1 MKILTVSV
9 IALASLLT
17 ATSAFAAEISSDIS
31 GKQKFGVVSAEGAY
45 SLDGLTDMLSDKAQA
60 KGATAMKVISAGGVN
75 KLYGVAEIYK

>member
-9 IALASLLT
+9 IALASLFSV
-17 ATSAFAAEISSDIS
+17 TSALAAEISSDVS

-45 SLDGLTDMLSDKAQA
+45 SLDGLTNMLSEKAEAQ
-60 KGATAMKVISAGGVN
+60 GATAMKVISAGGAN